1 MFMSHTDVVPVE
13 DESKWRFP
21 PFSATIADG
30 RIFGRGAT
38 DCKGLLTAQLMAVRI
53 LKRNGIELEDGLI
66 LAAGADEE
74 HGGRY
79 GFGWLADNY
88 PEKLAAPF
96 AVNEGG
102 GTPIEAAGAL
112 TYVLGVGEKGRLQVE
127 IDVKGTSSHASVPW
141 QGTNALYRLS
151 RALSSIEGF
160 EADRDT
166 SGAIF
171 DHLSTFA
178 IEHAP
183 SAENVD
189 DIIAE
194 IEPDNPRFASM
205 LRALSRM
212 TLTPTMVRG
221 GIKSNSVPESIRL
234 TCDVRTL
241 PHQDDD
247 YVQAAVGRGVG
258 RCTGRVIRNR
268 LHGAAKLFAIRIAAL
283 RQHPACHRAGP
294 AAGQHPVGAG
304 DQQRVYRLAVHPAP
318 GHGDLRLLR
327 LPPGRR
333 PDAQLHPRHQRVGGH
348 QEPGERH
355 QDHAGPGL
363 RHAGGEIAWGTTTCG
378 LTATGQI
385 ALVTLNRPEKLNAID
400 RHLHHDMMAACEELR
415 DDDDVRVVVFTGEGR
430 GFCSGA
436 DLTGARPNDE
446 DAGRG
451 ERLDEYNWVGRQ
463 ALMVYRDL
471 NKPTIAA
478 VNGVAA
484 GAGMGLALAC
494 DMRVGCENTRFKT
507 VFIER
512 SLSPDSGLS
521 YFLPRIVGVEPGV

>member
-1 MFMSHTDVVPVE
+1 MPDLTDLFRQVDQAENDIVALEQALVRIPSVNTGFMPTGDETPVCELAHDFLAEDGIESEILESAPNRGNLIARIEGRSGNAGLMFMSHTDVVPVE

-66 LAAGADEE
+66 LASGADEE

-183 SAENVD
+183 SADNVD
-189 DIIAE
+189 DIISE

-247 YVQAAVGRGVG
+247 YVRQQLDEVLADVPGVS
-258 RCTGRVIRNR
+258 
-268 LHGAAKLFAIRIAAL
+268 
-283 RQHPACHRAGP
+283 
-294 AAGQHPVGAG
+294 
-304 DQQRVYRLAVHPAP
+304 Y
-318 GHGDLRLLR
+318 
-327 LPPGRR
+327 
-333 PDAQLHPRHQRVGGH
+333 
-348 QEPGERH
+348 
-355 QDHAGPGL
+355 
-363 RHAGGEIAWGTTTCG
+363 EI
-378 LTATGQI
+378 
-385 ALVTLNRPEKLNAID
+385 D
-400 RHLHHDMMAACEELR
+400 YM
-415 DDDDVRVVVFTGEGR
+415 
-430 GFCSGA
+430 
-436 DLTGARPNDE
+436 ARPNSSPFDSPLS
-446 DAGRG
+446 DSIRRVTA
-451 ERLDEYNWVGRQ
+451 Q
-463 ALMVYRDL
+463 ALQRDNIQWVPAISNGFTDSRFTRPLGTVTYGFSGSHPDDDPML
-471 NKPTIAA
+471 NYSHGTNESVGIRSLVSGTKIML
-478 VNGVAA
+478 G
-484 GAGMGLALAC
+484 LAC
-494 DMRVGCENTRFKT
+494 DMLAVK
-507 VFIER
+507 
-512 SLSPDSGLS
+512 
-521 YFLPRIVGVEPGV
+521 

>member
-1 MFMSHTDVVPVE
+1 MPDLNDLFRQVDQAENDIVALEQALVRIPSVNTGFMPTGDETPVCELARDFLAEDGIDSEILESAPNRGNLIARLEGRSGNAGLMFMSHTDVVPVE

-30 RIFGRGAT
+30 RVFGRGAT

-102 GTPIEAAGAL
+102 GMPIDAAGAL

-247 YVQAAVGRGVG
+247 YVRQQLDEVLADVPGVS
-258 RCTGRVIRNR
+258 
-268 LHGAAKLFAIRIAAL
+268 
-283 RQHPACHRAGP
+283 
-294 AAGQHPVGAG
+294 
-304 DQQRVYRLAVHPAP
+304 Y
-318 GHGDLRLLR
+318 
-327 LPPGRR
+327 
-333 PDAQLHPRHQRVGGH
+333 
-348 QEPGERH
+348 
-355 QDHAGPGL
+355 
-363 RHAGGEIAWGTTTCG
+363 EI
-378 LTATGQI
+378 
-385 ALVTLNRPEKLNAID
+385 D
-400 RHLHHDMMAACEELR
+400 YM
-415 DDDDVRVVVFTGEGR
+415 
-430 GFCSGA
+430 
-436 DLTGARPNDE
+436 ARPNSSPFESPLSDSIRRVTSRALQRDNIQWVPAISNGFTDSRFTRPLGTVTYGFSGSHPDDDPMLNYTHGTNE
-446 DAGRG
+446 SAGIKSLVSG
-451 ERLDEYNWVGRQ
+451 TKIMLG
-463 ALMVYRDL
+463 
-471 NKPTIAA
+471 
-478 VNGVAA
+478 
-484 GAGMGLALAC
+484 LAC
-494 DMRVGCENTRFKT
+494 DMLAVK
-507 VFIER
+507 
-512 SLSPDSGLS
+512 
-521 YFLPRIVGVEPGV
+521 